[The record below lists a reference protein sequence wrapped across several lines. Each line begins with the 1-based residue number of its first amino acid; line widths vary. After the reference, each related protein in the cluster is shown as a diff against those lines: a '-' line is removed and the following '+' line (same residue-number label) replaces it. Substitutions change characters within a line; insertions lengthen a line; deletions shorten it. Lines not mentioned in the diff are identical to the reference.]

1 MTGATDSGI
10 LPGQL
15 LAILLLATAF
25 TLPVSMGLL
34 RLYRRAVLR
43 SMRARSDS
51 REIESPETSTSP
63 NGPTQA
69 APDLVVLDHASSI
82 AVGPAAEGT
91 YSRLLRDPW
100 RAAAIYAAAGLCF
113 AALMAAAFL
122 IPIGFSPFRFLS
134 IFWIFAW
141 PVVLTVNLVA
151 AATWR
156 ARLATASVYFL
167 VFAVLGAITL
177 IRSPDSSW
185 GQLIALWLIIN
196 LPATVLLLVFLN
208 RRIRAVGPLV
218 LAFMTLAV
226 AGSQLALSI
235 VGSDEGLL
243 RSITGLGLAIGLEAV
258 GIFIGLMVLGF
269 IAFGL
274 AGWLTLRWIGHRY
287 ERKNISD
294 QSITLDAIWLF
305 LGVAQ
310 SISLL
315 IFAGVAWIFSGLLAF
330 VIYKIVVRAG
340 FSLLN
345 REVSTEETPELL
357 LLRVFSLG
365 RRSERLFDALATSW
379 RHVGSIRL
387 IAGPDL
393 ATTTVEPH
401 EFLDFLGGKLARR
414 FIDGP
419 KALDLRISEAD
430 LEPDRDGRFRVNDF
444 FCHDDT
450 WRMVL
455 SRLVSESDAVLM
467 DLRGFSPQNRGVAF
481 EINEIVNV
489 VSLER
494 VVFVVDDTT
503 DERFLHETARR
514 AWDQMRP
521 ASPNRASTSG
531 GLRLFRFTGSRGGE
545 LRRLLRAMCGA
556 ALVAPPTVATKG

>member
-15 LAILLLATAF
+15 VAILLLATAF

-43 SMRARSDS
+43 SMRARADS
-51 REIESPETSTSP
+51 REIESPETFAPP
-63 NGPTQA
+63 NGPTQT

-82 AVGPAAEGT
+82 AVGPAAEGI
-91 YSRLLRDPW
+91 YSRLRRDPW
-100 RAAAIYAAAGLCF
+100 RAAAIYAVAGFCF
-113 AALMAAAFL
+113 AAVMAAAFL
-122 IPIGFSPFRFLS
+122 IPIGFSPFRYLS
-134 IFWIFAW
+134 IFWTFAW

-156 ARLATASVYFL
+156 ARLATASFYFL

-226 AGSQLALSI
+226 AGSQLVLSI
-235 VGSDEGLL
+235 VGSDLGLL
-243 RSITGLGLAIGLEAV
+243 RSITGLGLSIGLRAG

-315 IFAGVAWIFSGLLAF
+315 IFEGVAWILSGLLAF
-330 VIYKIVVRAG
+330 VIYKIVVRGG
-340 FSLLN
+340 FTLLN
-345 REVSTEETPELL
+345 REVSTGENPRLL

-365 RRSERLFDALATSW
+365 RRSERLFDALAKSW

-481 EINEIVNV
+481 EINEVVNV
-489 VSLER
+489 VPLER

-503 DERFLHETARR
+503 DERFLEQTVQES
-514 AWDQMRP
+514 WDQMRP
-521 ASPNRASTSG
+521 TSPNRASTSG

-556 ALVAPPTVATKG
+556 ALAAPPTVATKG